1 MSEEQTISR
10 RDVLI
15 KGSTT
20 VSGIA
25 LLPSSMLAN
34 FLNMEEDEK
43 VIPWSDIPPDPA
55 IPGMNLFNW
64 EHLDSWVTPT
74 EKFFQASHYGMPEID
89 PDTYRLEITGL
100 VKRPRAYTL
109 GELKALPRREI
120 DFTLECSGNRGFP
133 WFLGGVYNAR
143 WTGTPLTAILEEAGV
158 LDNGIE
164 VVFFGSDEGEEEVKP
179 FLVEPVAMKQNFAR
193 SMSLEDAMNPNA
205 LLSYAVNGQPLPRPN
220 GFPLRLIA
228 PGWYGVANVKW
239 LKRIEV
245 RATRFMGRFMAK
257 DYVTIREE
265 VRNGESV
272 WVQTSVG
279 RGRLN
284 SAPAKVTHAGD
295 RYRIYGA
302 AWGAPIRQVEVK
314 IDDSGWVPAQ
324 VFEGQDSEFA
334 WKFWRLEWENP
345 ARGLHAI
352 SSRAID
358 TADNIQP
365 AADDPSLTR
374 KRTYWESNGQLT
386 RKVHIR

>member
-1 MSEEQTISR
+1 MSDEQTISR

-20 VSGIA
+20 VAGMA
-25 LLPSSMLAN
+25 LIPWSVLAK
-34 FLNMEEDEK
+34 LYHIKGDEK
-43 VIPWSDIPPDPA
+43 VIPWSDPPPDPA
-55 IPGMNLFNW
+55 IPDMNLLNW
-64 EHLDSWVTPT
+64 EHLDSWITPA
-74 EKFFQASHYGMPEID
+74 EKFFRASHYGVPEID

-100 VKRPRAYTL
+100 VKRSRFYTL
-109 GELKALPRREI
+109 RELKALPRREI

-143 WTGTPLTAILEEAGV
+143 WTGTPLAHILEEAGV
-158 LDNGIE
+158 LDHGIE
-164 VVFFGSDEGEEEVKP
+164 VVFFGSDEGEEEVEP

-193 SMSLEDAMNPNA
+193 SMSLEDAMNPNG

-220 GFPLRLIA
+220 GFPVRLIA
-228 PGWYGVANVKW
+228 PGWYGIANVKW

-279 RGRLN
+279 RGLLN
-284 SAPAKVTHAGD
+284 SASAKVTHQGG

-302 AWGAPIRQVEVK
+302 AWGAPIRRVEVR

-324 VFEGQDSEFA
+324 ILEGQDSEFS
-334 WKFWRLEWENP
+334 WRFWRLEWEDA
-345 ARGLHAI
+345 ARGVHAI

-358 TADNIQP
+358 TAGNIQP
-365 AADDPSLTR
+365 AIDDPSLTR